1 MSELDAKQVIIN
13 GIMHMAGIAVM
24 DLLLRFFVNTL
35 PILIAAV
42 AERL

>member
-1 MSELDAKQVIIN
+1 MSELDVKQVVIN
-13 GIMHMAGIAVM
+13 GILCIIGAAVM
-24 DLLLRFFVNTL
+24 DLLLRFFDNTL